1 MKYPSRLRH
10 KIRGFTLV
18 ELIMTIVV
26 MAIVAIPLALL
37 VSQHIESVFTSRD
50 LTLATN
56 LARFEMENVSNMN
69 YTNITNASFS
79 NYQGYDYDLNRNAVY
94 VYGSNLTPNSLKRI
108 TVSVSRH
115 GEVSAI
121 VTLITYL
128 AGNITYGL

>member
-1 MKYPSRLRH
+1 
-10 KIRGFTLV
+10 
-18 ELIMTIVV
+18 MTIVV